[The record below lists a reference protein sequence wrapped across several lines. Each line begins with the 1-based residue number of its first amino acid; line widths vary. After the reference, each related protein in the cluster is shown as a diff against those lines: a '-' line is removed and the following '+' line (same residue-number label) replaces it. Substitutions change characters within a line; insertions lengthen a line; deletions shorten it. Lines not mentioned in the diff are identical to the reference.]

1 MTVNAVMNGI
11 YLRVMTPSMY
21 SHFSPLSVSFQI
33 CVKFTGFT
41 PVKIEN
47 HIHVILHFFSQRQTE
62 LLKATFLLQT
72 FKATLKPLL

>member
-47 HIHVILHFFSQRQTE
+47 HIHVILHFFSQTE

-72 FKATLKPLL
+72 FKATLKTLL